1 MLEPPVEADHDRL
14 RFVQGSVVFAGHWLH
29 EDLHPA
35 HTHTFVEVAVMTGG
49 AGVHHCRAGRRSLQ
63 IGDVVLLRPGVWHAY
78 EECRALDMYNCCFA
92 AELLQHELGW
102 TREDPS
108 LGYLLWAGPYAQQRR
123 GTLLTHLGP
132 AQLAECVQHLDA
144 LSALAAEPIRS
155 HRGDIIGRLAL
166 FLAGVARAA
175 TAEAPPVDAPI
186 HPSVL
191 DAMRMMEARP
201 DHQWSLTGLAAELHL
216 APGYL
221 VRLFKNATGLPPMAY
236 LARHRVEVA
245 ASRLL
250 RTDDPISRIGES
262 VGWADQNY
270 FARRFKAHYGLS
282 ASAYRA
288 RFSQRAV
295 GLQKLAHR

>member
-1 MLEPPVEADHDRL
+1 MLQPPVEAERDRL
-14 RFVQGSVVFAGHWLH
+14 HFVQGSAVFAGHWLH

-49 AGVHHCRAGRRSLQ
+49 AGVHHCRAGRRPLQ

-78 EECRALDMYNCCFA
+78 EECHALDMYNCCFA

-132 AQLAECVQHLDA
+132 AQLAESVQHLDA
-144 LSALAAEPIRS
+144 LAALAAEPIRS

-166 FLAGVARAA
+166 FLAGIARAA
-175 TAEAPPVDAPI
+175 TAEAPAGGAPI

-191 DAMRMMEARP
+191 VAMRMMESRP
-201 DHQWSLTGLAAELHL
+201 DRQWTLTELAAELHL

>member
-1 MLEPPVEADHDRL
+1 MLQPPVEVERDRM
-14 RFVQGSVVFAGHWLH
+14 RFAEGSIVFAGHWLH
-29 EDLHPA
+29 EDVHPA
-35 HTHTFVEVAVMTGG
+35 HTHTFVEVAVMISGS
-49 AGVHHCRAGRRSLQ
+49 GVHHCRGGRRRLAV
-63 IGDVVLLRPGVWHAY
+63 GDVVLLRPGVWHAY

-92 AELLQHELGW
+92 AELQHHELGW

-123 GTLLTHLGP
+123 GVLDAHLEP
-132 AQLAECVQHLDA
+132 DELAGCVEHLDA
-144 LSALAAEPIRS
+144 LAALAAEPIRS

-166 FLAGVARAA
+166 FLAGIARAA
-175 TAEAPPVDAPI
+175 TAEAPAGAPV

-191 DAMRMMEARP
+191 DGMRMMESRP
-201 DHQWSLTGLAAELHL
+201 EHQWSLTELAAELHL

-236 LARHRVEVA
+236 LGRHRVEVA

-250 RTDDPISRIGES
+250 RTDDPINRIGES

-270 FARRFKAHYGLS
+270 FARRFKAHYGMS

-295 GLQKLAHR
+295 GLQKLAHH